1 MAQAAGSDRG
11 GINTRQSL
19 RAALLLMAALL
30 MGFAVVV
37 NAAIA
42 VPHLRADMAEIHV
55 RPTLLAA
62 VSLGLYFG
70 TFAMFGF
77 ALGVLAAA
85 FQAWRGAALRRPL
98 LSIIAAVYVAF
109 GIG

>member
-1 MAQAAGSDRG
+1 M
-11 GINTRQSL
+11 RQPL
-19 RAALLLMAALL
+19 RAALLLMAGFLMASAAL
-30 MGFAVVV
+30 V
-37 NAAIA
+37 NAAVA
-42 VPHLRADMAEIHV
+42 VPHLRADMAEINV

-77 ALGVLAAA
+77 ALVVLAAA
-85 FQAWRGAALRRPL
+85 IRAWQGATLDRPL

-109 GIG
+109 GVGASVLWMG